1 MLVWLL
7 LFVALLTAPDGAV
20 ARKKLLEAKY
30 THLRCSACVAMAHRI
45 HQKLNSVPSGATFQS
60 GHRRDLDDLDFDEID
75 DEIERKKFAG
85 SELQAME
92 VLETLCDDMKQ
103 CSLRENPRSK
113 VREFSLRRE
122 WRNADFYSTSDD
134 EEVEGEEEDEVER
147 LKFSA
152 CSSICH
158 ELFGEFEDKLV
169 KAIRH
174 NHDQDKE
181 TITEAICNTTTK
193 ICMDKRIPEH
203 IELEKKRKQEFEER
217 KAREKEKGFL
227 WPFTWLKNHLSQGNN
242 FRTFICTFIF
252 LHVVWYRR
260 LIKGIYEHGF
270 RQGMMNYW
278 GDRIDGIKQQ
288 PKRPTEMAQGP
299 TTTRLKVL

>member
-1 MLVWLL
+1 MLVWILF
-7 LFVALLTAPDGAV
+7 FVALLTAPDGAV

-30 THLRCSACVAMAHRI
+30 THLRCSACVAMAHHI
-45 HQKLNSVPSGATFQS
+45 HQKLNSVPSGTTFQS
-60 GHRRDLDDLDFDEID
+60 GHRRDLDDLDLD

-92 VLETLCDDMKQ
+92 VLDTLCVDMKQ

-113 VREFSLRRE
+113 VREFSLRKE

-169 KAIRH
+169 KAIRQ
-174 NHDQDKE
+174 NHEQDKE
-181 TITEAICNTTTK
+181 TITEAVCNTTTK
-193 ICMDKRIPEH
+193 ICMDKRIPQH

-217 KAREKEKGFL
+217 KEPEKKKGSWWSL
-227 WPFTWLKNHLSQGNN
+227 LTWFGSYFKWGSSTYTY
-242 FRTFICTFIF
+242 F
-252 LHVVWYRR
+252 
-260 LIKGIYEHGF
+260 GIYMVLKVILRRRPFEGIF
-270 RQGMMNYW
+270 RRIRAIW
-278 GDRIDGIKQQ
+278 GEK
-288 PKRPTEMAQGP
+288 MSP
-299 TTTRLKVL
+299 TTTRLKVSKFKVQR